1 MSSKVTL
8 RVVEGELKGKELILD
23 KPTTCVVGRSKDCGF
38 VLGDSKKA
46 GAASRRHC
54 ILKIDPP
61 RAWIWDLG
69 SLNGTYVNRV
79 KVGQQTA
86 GKSHAGQTDTA
97 PPGHELFH
105 GDQIRVGQSVLEFTT
120 HVPKVCMKCGGEIAE
135 ADEVK
140 AFQEGGFFLCSGC
153 NQQVDSNLLFY
164 LEKEL
169 AKARRYGTPFSALA
183 FAFVEVESKGETPSK
198 GFADQTL
205 IAAICERISTITRDA
220 DIIGKMGFGKV
231 FVLLPMTSF
240 AGAKLALQRC
250 LSLMHSKPIDTGDVI
265 VNVRMAG
272 VMTCLDQ
279 TFKGGAREFLES
291 ISTDLSRMEA
301 KVRSHQV

>member
-1 MSSKVTL
+1 MSSKVIL
-8 RVVEGELKGKELILD
+8 RVIKGESEGKELILD
-23 KPTTCVVGRSKDCGF
+23 KPRTCVIGRSKDCCF
-38 VLGDSKKA
+38 VLGDVKK
-46 GAASRRHC
+46 GWLVSRRHC
-54 ILKIDPP
+54 SLNIDPP
-61 RAWIWDLG
+61 RAWIRDLG
-69 SLNGTYVNRV
+69 SLNGTYVNGV
-79 KVGQQTA
+79 KVGQRTV
-86 GKSHAGQTDTA
+86 GESHEGEADTA
-97 PPGHELFH
+97 PPEHELFH
-105 GDQIRVGQSVLEFTT
+105 GDRIMVGKYVLEFTT
-120 HVPKVCMKCGGEIAE
+120 HEQKACMKCGGEIAT
-135 ADEVK
+135 ADEIK
-140 AFQEGGFFLCSGC
+140 AFQEGGSFLCFGC
-153 NQQVDSNLLFY
+153 NQEVDSNLLFS

-183 FAFVEVESKGETPSK
+183 FAFVEVESKGETPST
-198 GFADQTL
+198 GFANQTL

-240 AGAKLALQRC
+240 VGAKLALERC
-250 LSLMHSKPIDTGDVI
+250 LSLMHSKPVHAGNVI
-265 VNVRMAG
+265 VNVRVAG